1 MGPGGEGCFLA
12 LSKQGVS
19 SEILQTVSVQFL
31 FLHPAIL
38 EPDFDLPVSEVEH
51 PRELESFLFVYVHV
65 KEKLAFQF
73 ADLVLGV
80 GTALFPGPLGGYC
93 KAKRPRGERGRRLPT
108 SAQPPAQ
115 ALAGAR
121 PRPCGD
127 VPPRLP
133 LKGRPASR
141 GDDIW
146 AGTGERAGEAVCS
159 HPDTPPAWHRG
170 GWGSRARRLP
180 RWNPPG
186 EERARAGEVP
196 ASRQPRAPAGGLDKV
211 QCEDQHPH
219 PPPAPPPP

>member
-1 MGPGGEGCFLA
+1 MLE
-12 LSKQGVS
+12 LSKQGIS

-93 KAKRPRGERGRRLPT
+93 KAKRPRGERGRCPPT
-108 SAQPPAQ
+108 SAHPPAQ
-115 ALAGAR
+115 AFARAR
-121 PRPCGD
+121 PPSALWGRP
-127 VPPRLP
+127 LP
-133 LKGRPASR
+133 LLKGPAFVA

-146 AGTGERAGEAVCS
+146 AGTGECGRGRGF
-159 HPDTPPAWHRG
+159 TP
-170 GWGSRARRLP
+170 
-180 RWNPPG
+180 
-186 EERARAGEVP
+186 
-196 ASRQPRAPAGGLDKV
+196 
-211 QCEDQHPH
+211 
-219 PPPAPPPP
+219 